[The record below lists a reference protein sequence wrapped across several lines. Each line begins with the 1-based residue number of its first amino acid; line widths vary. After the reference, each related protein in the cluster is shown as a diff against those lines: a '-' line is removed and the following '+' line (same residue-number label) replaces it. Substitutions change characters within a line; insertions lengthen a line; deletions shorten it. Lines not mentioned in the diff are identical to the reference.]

1 VERLKAA
8 PDVSLCWKPIHQT
21 LDPSQA
27 LMGISG
33 DGNHIIG
40 ENHADDVLKS
50 TVHLIVAVDPPVVGA
65 GTFLA

>member
-1 VERLKAA
+1 
-8 PDVSLCWKPIHQT
+8 
-21 LDPSQA
+21 
-27 LMGISG
+27 MGISG